1 MKYGMRERISG
12 AIILLALAVIFL
24 PMLFDDPVSRDER
37 PQPMLSIEA
46 PLEVERVEVDD
57 PQPPSR
63 LDETSRDVAA
73 EVDDSQR
80 STAAV
85 TEPAQSSTTSGSD
98 DPEVS
103 QEPAAAPAQPSNDSD
118 ADGST
123 SVASGESSA
132 ASQVD
137 SDQGQS
143 DNAGTEQS
151 ADPIAELARA
161 AEAKRAASGD
171 WSVQAG
177 SFGEPGNAERLA
189 KKLESQGFS
198 VFSRPRGNDL
208 TAVYVG
214 PYASAEEGERARSEL
229 KAKANLQG
237 LVVRMSP

>member
-80 STAAV
+80 SAAAV
-85 TEPAQSSTTSGSD
+85 TEPAQSSTSGSD
-98 DPEVS
+98 NPEAS

-132 ASQVD
+132 ASQAA

-143 DNAGTEQS
+143 DSAGDEQS

>member
-1 MKYGMRERISG
+1 MKYGMRERLSG

-46 PLEVERVEVDD
+46 PLDVERVEVDD

-63 LDETSRDVAA
+63 LDETSRDV
-73 EVDDSQR
+73 EGQQND
-80 STAAV
+80 TA
-85 TEPAQSSTTSGSD
+85 PAQSSTTSGND
-98 DPEVS
+98 DPEAS
-103 QEPAAAPAQPSNDSD
+103 Q
-118 ADGST
+118 
-123 SVASGESSA
+123 ESSA
-132 ASQVD
+132 ASEDAASD
-137 SDQGQS
+137 SGGATTVASRESTSASEAAAPQNQADT
-143 DNAGTEQS
+143 AGAEQS

-161 AEAKRAASGD
+161 AEAKRAVSGD

-189 KKLESQGFS
+189 KKLETQGFN

-214 PYASAEEGERARSEL
+214 PYASAEDGERARSEL

>member
-80 STAAV
+80 SAAAV
-85 TEPAQSSTTSGSD
+85 TEPVQSSTSGSD
-98 DPEVS
+98 DPEAS
-103 QEPAAAPAQPSNDSD
+103 QEPAAAPAQPSADS
-118 ADGST
+118 DGST

-132 ASQVD
+132 ASQAA

>member
-46 PLEVERVEVDD
+46 PLDVERVDVDD

-63 LDETSRDVAA
+63 LDETSSDRATD
-73 EVDDSQR
+73 ESDSQG

-85 TEPAQSSTTSGSD
+85 TAPAQSDATGGSD
-98 DPEVS
+98 DAEAP
-103 QEPAAAPAQPSNDSD
+103 QESAVAPAQPSTDSD
-118 ADGST
+118 SEGST

-132 ASQVD
+132 APQAA
-137 SDQGQS
+137 SDPGQA
-143 DNAGTEQS
+143 DNAGNEQS

>member
-73 EVDDSQR
+73 EEGDSQR

-85 TEPAQSSTTSGSD
+85 TEPAQSSTASGSD
-98 DPEVS
+98 DPEAS
-103 QEPAAAPAQPSNDSD
+103 QEPAAAPAQPSADS
-118 ADGST
+118 DGST

-132 ASQVD
+132 ASQAA

>member
-1 MKYGMRERISG
+1 MKYGMRERLSG

-46 PLEVERVEVDD
+46 PLDVERVEVDD

-63 LDETSRDVAA
+63 LDETSRDVEGQQNASA
-73 EVDDSQR
+73 
-80 STAAV
+80 
-85 TEPAQSSTTSGSD
+85 PAQSSMISGND
-98 DPEVS
+98 DPEAS
-103 QEPAAAPAQPSNDSD
+103 Q
-118 ADGST
+118 
-123 SVASGESSA
+123 ESSA
-132 ASQVD
+132 ASEDAASD
-137 SDQGQS
+137 S
-143 DNAGTEQS
+143 AGATTVASRESTSASEAAAPQNQADTAGAEQS

-189 KKLESQGFS
+189 KKLETQGFN

-214 PYASAEEGERARSEL
+214 PYASAEDGERARSEL